1 MTHSLHDIVSNE
13 SLRRHEF
20 PVCAGSVFM
29 AHAGVT
35 ALPRCAGD
43 AIKEMAEFGS
53 GSNQEMGRLWQILSQ
68 ARRTA
73 AELIHGDPG
82 EIALL
87 GPTSVG
93 LSLVANGIDWQ
104 PGDEI
109 ICYHDDYPANVYPW
123 ANCARKGVV
132 VKRLRT
138 DVLGLITREQIAP
151 LITPRTRL
159 VALASC
165 NFLSGL
171 RLPVD
176 EIGAFLK
183 ERGILFC
190 LDAIQTLGA
199 VPTSTRHVDFLSAD
213 SHKWLL
219 GPLAAGIVWIRK
231 EHFPLVHPTLIGAWN
246 VHSPDFIAQEQMA
259 FEETARR
266 YEPGAMNLIGIAGMQ
281 AAMRML
287 LDVGIGEIYARLLH
301 LRGVLAAGLEAKGY
315 GILAGDAPAHL
326 HTGILTVTH
335 PGKDLK
341 ALGKRLEENKIYI
354 SPRHLRDGTPLL
366 RFSPHFYNTEAE
378 IEKVLALL

>member
-1 MTHSLHDIVSNE
+1 MKKSIQDIISDE
-13 SLRRHEF
+13 SRRRHEF
-20 PVCAGSVFM
+20 PVCEGSIFM

-35 ALPRCAGD
+35 ALPRCAVD
-43 AIKEMAEFGS
+43 AVKEMAEFGMS
-53 GSNQEMGRLWQILSQ
+53 SNQEMGRLWQILAA
-68 ARRTA
+68 ARKTA
-73 AELIHGDPG
+73 ASLVQGHPD

-132 VKRLRT
+132 VKRFQT
-138 DVLGLITREQIAP
+138 KTLGAITVADLEP
-151 LITPRTRL
+151 LISHRTRL

-183 ERGILFC
+183 SRGVLFC

-199 VPTSTRHVDFLSAD
+199 VPTSTRFVDFLSAD

-246 VHSPDFIAQEQMA
+246 VVSPDFIALDEVV

-266 YEPGAMNLIGIAGMQ
+266 YEPGAMNLMGIAGMQ
-281 AAMRML
+281 AAMQML
-287 LDVGIGEIYARLLH
+287 LDTGIENIHHRLVRLRH
-301 LRGVLAAGLEAKGY
+301 LLASGLAHKGY
-315 GILAGDAPAHL
+315 RIIGADADPAL
-326 HTGILTVTH
+326 HTGILSVTH
-335 PGKDLK
+335 PGKDFK
-341 ALGKRLEENKIYI
+341 ALGKWLAENKIFV
-354 SPRHLRDGTPLL
+354 SPRNLRDGTPLI
-366 RFSPHFYNTEAE
+366 RFSPHFYNTEEE
-378 IEKVLALL
+378 IVRLLAFC

>member
-1 MTHSLHDIVSNE
+1 MNHQIDEIISDE
-13 SLRRHEF
+13 ALRCREF
-20 PVCAGSVFM
+20 PVCKNSIFM

-35 ALPRCAGD
+35 ALPACAAD
-43 AIKEMAEFGS
+43 AIREMAEFGMS
-53 GSNQEMGRLWQILSQ
+53 SNQEMGRLWQILAA
-68 ARRTA
+68 ARQSA
-73 AELIHGDPG
+73 AQLVQGHPD

-93 LSLVANGIDWQ
+93 LSLVANGIDWRS
-104 PGDEI
+104 GDEI

-132 VKRLRT
+132 VKRLQT
-138 DVLGLITREQIAP
+138 KTLGLITLADLEP
-151 LITPRTRL
+151 LITPKTRL

-176 EIGAFLK
+176 EIGSFLK
-183 ERGILFC
+183 SRGILFC

-199 VPTSTRHVDFLSAD
+199 VPTSTKYVDFLSAD

-246 VHSPDFIAQEQMA
+246 VLSPEFIAQEEVV

-266 YEPGAMNLIGIAGMQ
+266 YEPGAMNLLGIAGMQ
-281 AAMRML
+281 VAMQML
-287 LDVGIGEIYARLLH
+287 MDIGIENIYQRIVH
-301 LRGVLAAGLEAKGY
+301 LRHLLSTGLQKKGYEIVAAG
-315 GILAGDAPAHL
+315 APEHL
-326 HTGILTVTH
+326 HTGILSVTH
-335 PGKDLK
+335 PSKDLK
-341 ALGKRLEENKIYI
+341 TLGKLLEQNKIYV
-354 SPRHLRDGTPLL
+354 SSRNLRDGTPLI
-366 RFSPHFYNTEAE
+366 RFSPHFYNTEQE
-378 IEKVLALL
+378 IQRILDHF